1 MTLIS
6 ATHGSHV
13 PVITIHRG
21 MRLAAAR
28 SDAGITQERMAQL
41 LGCARRTI
49 TRWESD
55 DTSAP
60 PSVII
65 SYSVAT
71 DTNLGWLQSGIR
83 DCLTEEFA
91 EFVKHEEA
99 PAVAEASDVRPKGLE
114 PLTFWLVADQ
124 AERYAIDAAF
134 FSIVRQVSPD
144 ARRADF
150 EQVA

>member
-41 LGCARRTI
+41 LGCTRRTI
-49 TRWESD
+49 SRWEAD

-60 PSVII
+60 PAVII

-71 DTNLGWLQSGIR
+71 GTNLGWLQSGTR
-83 DCLTEEFA
+83 DVLTPEFA
-91 EFVKHEEA
+91 QFAESKEA
-99 PAVAEASDVRPKGLE
+99 PAVAEASSVRPKGLE
-114 PLTFWLVADQ
+114 PLTF
-124 AERYAIDAAF
+124 
-134 FSIVRQVSPD
+134 
-144 ARRADF
+144 
-150 EQVA
+150 